1 LFLVLMMAGE
11 SLPIDLAKI
20 ELTPL
25 SFDEAIK
32 FWQGKVAMT
41 PEEFYALAAECRAKA
56 FTVTGVARMD
66 MIEDVHAAIDAA
78 LEQGITLRDFKKMV
92 GDIGLPEYRM
102 DTIFNTN
109 IQGAY
114 NTGRVKQQ
122 TDPDVLARRPYWQYI
137 HALGVKEPRPDHLA
151 MDGMVY
157 RADDPIWDEWY
168 PHQGSRGDWYN
179 CHCRVRTLSDF
190 ELEELGV
197 EVQNPTGASRDPGE
211 LAKKTWEPDL
221 SKYPP
226 ELRSQ
231 FEAERAQRQ

>member
-1 LFLVLMMAGE
+1 MPNGA
-11 SLPIDLAKI
+11 LPTDLANM
-20 ELTPL
+20 ELEPL
-25 SFDEAIK
+25 PFDEAIE

-78 LEQGITLRDFKKMV
+78 LEQGITLRDFKKMA
-92 GDIGLPEYRM
+92 GDIGIPEYRM
-102 DTIFNTN
+102 DTIFTTN

-114 NTGRVKQQ
+114 NTGRIKQQ
-122 TDPDVLARRPYWQYI
+122 TDPDVLARRPYWQYL
-137 HALGVKEPRPDHLA
+137 HTPGQKNPRLDHEA
-151 MDGMVY
+151 HDEEVY
-157 RADDPIWDEWY
+157 RADDPFWDVWY
-168 PHQGSRGDWYN
+168 PHLGSLGDWYN
-179 CHCRVRTLSDF
+179 CKCKTVTLSDF
-190 ELEELGV
+190 ELEERGV
-197 EVQNPTGASRDPGE
+197 EVQNPTGALRDPGE